1 MSTTEA
7 CAAGLETENRVDSKP
22 SAALVPAR
30 LSIRLKLPLLICS
43 LLMGVVLAYSWS
55 VYSEVKRSALGAAS
69 DRLRGVTRQLADLTG
84 TSTRQRI
91 AEISEAAKRPSIIAY
106 LRSGSTAAEPGARD
120 ALSGL
125 VHQQARQNELVRVE
139 LWDGRGASRLG
150 SGADFPALDPTAAQ
164 DLIRSIRPDKSPVIG
179 PLQASGKVL
188 QYSMIAPVS
197 EGEATLGYVV
207 HRRRLAGTSRAAQQ
221 LGALIGSDQAALFMG
236 NARGDLWTDL
246 VGVVPPPPVSV
257 TTATDRLLEY
267 DRPQSGGRIAAAAAV
282 AGTPW
287 VLLVEF
293 PRGPVLAR
301 ARLVST
307 QLGLI
312 GLALLAAGGAGAWVL
327 SRNLTR
333 PLADLGA
340 AAGAIAAGDYRRRI
354 QVDRNDELGQLGA
367 AFNTMAHGV
376 EESQVLL
383 KEKVWQLGAAADL
396 YRRLFESNPH
406 PMWVYGSDS
415 LEFVAVNEAAINHYG
430 YSKDEFLRMT
440 IKDIGPAEDVPALV
454 ERAAEDGPGVDHT
467 GVWRHRKKD
476 GTMIDVEITSHH
488 LDVDGRRARLV
499 LAHDVTERLRAEEGI
514 RRLNAELEKRVVE
527 RTAELEAAN
536 RELEAFSYSV
546 SHDLRAPLRAIDG
559 FSQAMIEDYGQV
571 IDETG
576 RGYLQRL
583 RAASQRMAD
592 LIDDFLNLSR
602 VTRTEMRRE
611 SVDLSALASGIV
623 EELRKSNPA
632 RRVEFA
638 ITPMLVADGDR
649 RLLRVVLENLLRNA
663 WKFTGKRERARIEFG
678 VAERTGRRA
687 YFVRDDGTGF
697 DMAYAT
703 KLFVPFQ
710 RLHGVHEF
718 DGTGIGLATVHRIM
732 QRHGGRVWAEGEVD
746 RGATIWFT
754 L

>member
-1 MSTTEA
+1 
-7 CAAGLETENRVDSKP
+7 
-22 SAALVPAR
+22 
-30 LSIRLKLPLLICS
+30 
-43 LLMGVVLAYSWS
+43 
-55 VYSEVKRSALGAAS
+55 
-69 DRLRGVTRQLADLTG
+69 
-84 TSTRQRI
+84 
-91 AEISEAAKRPSIIAY
+91 
-106 LRSGSTAAEPGARD
+106 
-120 ALSGL
+120 
-125 VHQQARQNELVRVE
+125 
-139 LWDGRGASRLG
+139 
-150 SGADFPALDPTAAQ
+150 
-164 DLIRSIRPDKSPVIG
+164 
-179 PLQASGKVL
+179 
-188 QYSMIAPVS
+188 
-197 EGEATLGYVV
+197 
-207 HRRRLAGTSRAAQQ
+207 
-221 LGALIGSDQAALFMG
+221 
-236 NARGDLWTDL
+236 
-246 VGVVPPPPVSV
+246 VSV
-257 TTATDRLLEY
+257 ITATDRLIEY
-267 DRPQSGGRIAAAAAV
+267 DRPQSGGRLAAAAVV

-293 PRGPVLAR
+293 PRAPVLAR

-312 GLALLAAGGAGAWVL
+312 ALALLAAGGAGAWVL

-354 QVDRNDELGQLGA
+354 QVDRNDELGQLSA

-376 EESQVLL
+376 EESQALL
-383 KEKVWQLGAAADL
+383 QEKIWELGAAADL

-406 PMWVYGSDS
+406 PMWVYDSGS
-415 LEFVAVNEAAINHYG
+415 LGFIAVNEAAIHHYG

-440 IKDIGPAEDVPALV
+440 IKDIGPAEDAPALV
-454 ERAAEDGPGVDHT
+454 EKAAEDGPGMDDA

-476 GTMIDVEITSHH
+476 GTMIDAEITSHR
-488 LDVDGRRARLV
+488 LEVDGRRARLV
-499 LAHDVTERLRAEEGI
+499 LAHDVTERRRAEESI
-514 RRLNAELEKRVVE
+514 RSLNAELEKRVAE

-576 RGYLQRL
+576 RRYLQRL

-611 SVDLSALASGIV
+611 SVDLSALASSIGD
-623 EELRKSNPA
+623 ELRKGEPA
-632 RRVEFA
+632 RRVEFV
-638 ITPMLVADGDR
+638 ITPMLVANGDR
-649 RLLRVVLENLLRNA
+649 RLLRVVLENLMGNA

-678 VAERTGRRA
+678 VAERAGRRA
-687 YFVRDDGTGF
+687 HFVRDDGTGF

-703 KLFVPFQ
+703 KLFTPFQ

-718 DGTGIGLATVHRIM
+718 AGTGIGLATVHRII

-746 RGATIWFT
+746 RGATVWFT